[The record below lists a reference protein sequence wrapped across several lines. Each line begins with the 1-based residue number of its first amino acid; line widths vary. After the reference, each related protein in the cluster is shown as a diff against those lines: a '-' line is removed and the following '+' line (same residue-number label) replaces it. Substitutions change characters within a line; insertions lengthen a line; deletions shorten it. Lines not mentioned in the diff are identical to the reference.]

1 MADPASH
8 TAVMSWMTE
17 ELEKNKLRQEGR
29 QGKTNQITLL
39 PDPAERIRS
48 CEKSHAGNKNKK
60 NTRFPW
66 IHKRDPVDFH
76 LMII

>member
-48 CEKSHAGNKNKK
+48 CEKSRAGNKKK
-60 NTRFPW
+60 THVFRGSTRE
-66 IHKRDPVDFH
+66 IQ
-76 LMII
+76 